1 MGPEHG
7 SAADAPSFLV
17 PAHWYPTPAQVRPQM
32 PVGPRAAGGPHGCRA
47 ERLTN
52 APDVHFVSQ
61 PET

>member
-1 MGPEHG
+1 MGPERQHSG
-7 SAADAPSFLV
+7 RAELPFF
-17 PAHWYPTPAQVRPQM
+17 AHWYRTTAQVKRQM
-32 PVGPRAAGGPHGCRA
+32 PVGQRAAGGPHGCRA